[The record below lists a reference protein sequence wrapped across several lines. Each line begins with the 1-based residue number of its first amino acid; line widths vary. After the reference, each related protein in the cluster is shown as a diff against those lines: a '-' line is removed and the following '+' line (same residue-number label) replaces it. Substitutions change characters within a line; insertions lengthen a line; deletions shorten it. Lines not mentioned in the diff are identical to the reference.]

1 MRLKESLMFCSEN
14 WTVITYIETG
24 KIQVWWRILYLFYI
38 YLKTVSIIYIC
49 KIGIFLLFIKLI
61 FIKTFNMLRSGF
73 AQFTH
78 ATRYRDKV

>member
-14 WTVITYIETG
+14 CKVITYIETS

-49 KIGIFLLFIKLI
+49 KIDIFLLFIKLI
-61 FIKTFNMLRSGF
+61 FMKTFNMLRSGF
-73 AQFTH
+73 AQFYS
-78 ATRYRDKV
+78 RGKVQR